1 MNRTARLYALV
12 EELRAAAP
20 RPRTV
25 AALAARFEVSTR
37 TVQRDLQ
44 VLMET
49 GVPVRATSG
58 RGGGWSVDPEMT
70 LPPIHFTPEEASA
83 LAVALATADAAAP
96 YAGAARAAAQKIA
109 VSMTGNASAAVRQL
123 ATRIVALP
131 SSSDSAVRAAVE
143 QALTTRTVLRL
154 SYSDAAGRV
163 SDRAVEPA
171 GLLTADGRWYLI
183 AWCRTRQA
191 RARLSVGPHHSSRT
205 DHRAGPP
212 PRPGRTAARLGRG
225 RRGAAHHTGP
235 VHAPTREADVI
246 DAGTCWASTPAWVH
260 RARTRRTRPAD
271 KDDFSVRVRRT
282 RYVVVPVT
290 QWRPGG
296 GHSAGAG
303 RGATTCRAGSPA
315 RRLRRRAGTVRRHPS
330 SMTDRLA
337 GAATGSAP
345 STSGRPRG
353 RLPVGR
359 RPRRGALLAG
369 R

>member
-191 RARLSVGPHHSSRT
+191 GRGFRLDRITAAAPTTEQAHPHDLAELLRGSA
-205 DHRAGPP
+205 AGGAVQPTTLAP
-212 PRPGRTAARLGRG
+212 FTPRPEK
-225 RRGAAHHTGP
+225 
-235 VHAPTREADVI
+235 PTS
-246 DAGTCWASTPAWVH
+246 STQE
-260 RARTRRTRPAD
+260 R
-271 KDDFSVRVRRT
+271 
-282 RYVVVPVT
+282 
-290 QWRPGG
+290 
-296 GHSAGAG
+296 
-303 RGATTCRAGSPA
+303 
-315 RRLRRRAGTVRRHPS
+315 
-330 SMTDRLA
+330 
-337 GAATGSAP
+337 
-345 STSGRPRG
+345 
-353 RLPVGR
+353 VGR
-359 RPRRGALLAG
+359 RRPLGSTG
-369 R
+369 REHVEPVRQTRTTSVSGCAEHGTWSCR